1 MSKEAIYDIWAP
13 ERVKWS
19 PWVKPVLFSWLDE
32 GVNLPTVPPL
42 ICDLDWLKELPSQPA
57 LILDMPGAE
66 SVLLGMMLAN
76 RGFRPV
82 PLYNSVPWMS
92 RADRDTNEVLHAV
105 IDVWPIVAAIREGT
119 MTLDGL
125 NLRSDAPPA
134 FLLDANRRGP
144 TYLGMHAEYDNRSI
158 SFTTDFPSANFL
170 EANGIRSVVLVQRL
184 GEQPQTDLS
193 HTLRRWQEEGL
204 AVYVKQLELA
214 EPIKRIEVTK
224 PSQFGDLWY
233 RALALL
239 GLRKHPLGGYGGLL
253 SDGSAG

>member
-1 MSKEAIYDIWAP
+1 MNKEAIYDIWAP

-19 PWVKPVLFSWLDE
+19 PWVKPVLFSWMEECPD
-32 GVNLPTVPPL
+32 LPSTPPFS
-42 ICDLDWLKELPSQPA
+42 CNLDWVEELPSRSA
-57 LILDMPGAE
+57 LILDLPGSE
-66 SVLLGMMLAN
+66 GVLLGLMLA
-76 RGFRPV
+76 GCGYRPV
-82 PLYNSVPWMS
+82 PLYNSVPWRS
-92 RADRDTNEVLHAV
+92 RVRPETNEVFHAV
-105 IDVWPIVAAIREGT
+105 VDTWPIVAAIKEGAET
-119 MTLDGL
+119 SAGA

-170 EANGIRSVVLVQRL
+170 QANGIQSVVLVQRL
-184 GEQPQTDLS
+184 GEQPQADLS

-204 AVYVKQLELA
+204 AIYVKQLELA

-224 PSQFGDLWY
+224 PSQFGGLWY